1 MESLIHAFGIDAKLI
16 TIQII
21 NFVVLAGALTYLL
34 YKPILRILSE
44 REEKIK
50 QGMADAE
57 AAKNAKMAADDDRKA
72 IVESAHKEAEAVS
85 KRAEEHAEEKAGQ
98 VMATAE
104 KEAAQTLKVATEKAV
119 ALQEVARKES
129 EAEIAKLAVLAT
141 EKLLKKEL

>member
-1 MESLIHAFGIDAKLI
+1 MESLIHAFGIDLKLI

-34 YKPILRILSE
+34 YKPVLKILRE

-57 AAKNAKMAADDDRKA
+57 EAKTAKLSALEDKKA
-72 IVESAHKEAEAVS
+72 VIEAAHKEAEAVS
-85 KRAEEHAEEKAGQ
+85 KRAEDYANVRAAEIISEADKTAADTMKSASEKA
-98 VMATAE
+98 
-104 KEAAQTLKVATEKAV
+104 EALR
-119 ALQEVARKES
+119 EVARKES

-141 EKLLKKEL
+141 EKILKQEL